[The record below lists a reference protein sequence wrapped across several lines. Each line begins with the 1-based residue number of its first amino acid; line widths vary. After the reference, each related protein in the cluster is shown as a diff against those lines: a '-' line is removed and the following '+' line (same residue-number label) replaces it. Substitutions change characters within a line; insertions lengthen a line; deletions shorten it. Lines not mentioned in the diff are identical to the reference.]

1 MPNAKP
7 AVLRGGVTANRY
19 VTSDP
24 LLLPRVEAYARG
36 GDGDVGGERALR
48 DVDGVVAHL
57 RARYRQYA
65 RKPMLPFKRAVERAI
80 AEAKTRGRLGDV
92 ARDGEEDK
100 FGRMTGEGSSDHEG
114 SESTSESGSEEGSS
128 SSSSEE
134 EEEGCLLYT
143 SPSPRDRTRS
153 RMPSS
158 A

>member
-24 LLLPRVEAYARG
+24 LLLPRVEAYARR
-36 GDGDVGGERALR
+36 GDGRASVGERALR

-65 RKPMLPFKRAVERAI
+65 RKPVLPFKRAVERAI

-92 ARDGEEDK
+92 ARDGE
-100 FGRMTGEGSSDHEG
+100 RINSD
-114 SESTSESGSEEGSS
+114 
-128 SSSSEE
+128 
-134 EEEGCLLYT
+134 
-143 SPSPRDRTRS
+143 
-153 RMPSS
+153 

>member
-24 LLLPRVEAYARG
+24 LLLPRVEAYARS
-36 GDGDVGGERALR
+36 GDGDGGGERALR
-48 DVDGVVAHL
+48 DVDAVVAHL

-92 ARDGEEDK
+92 ARDGEEEDK
-100 FGRMTGEGSSDHEG
+100 FRRLTGEGSSDHEG
-114 SESTSESGSEEGSS
+114 SESTSESWSKEGPSS
-128 SSSSEE
+128 SYSEE
-134 EEEGCLLYT
+134 EGADAAVDAAEGLSLIHI
-143 SPSPRDRTRS
+143 
-153 RMPSS
+153 
-158 A
+158 